1 MEDRIAAI
9 AAMSIDDMRKALADL
24 TQEQLTELRAK
35 EVAGKDR
42 AGAKEL
48 IDDALKAFAEPATP
62 PAPPEAPTPPAPETP
77 PASEQP
83 EPSPPIGEAGQS
95 DEAALHR
102 GPFGGSMAAADQR
115 IVLIVPT
122 DRRDLVARVLAALDD
137 GDSLAIVLADEDG
150 EALPIPPIEVRPGDV
165 QRFGGSSPSLIYK
178 PRIELPP
185 ELPAVAVRQA
195 FLLVEPRMDDDGPA
209 AAAVCR
215 LSVDLNA
222 GGGRRAEIPDGNLL
236 FALG

>member
-1 MEDRIAAI
+1 MEDVIAAI
-9 AAMSIDDMRKALADL
+9 AAMNIDDMRKAIGDL
-24 TQEQLTELRAK
+24 TKEQLMELRAK

-48 IDDALKAFAEPATP
+48 IDDALKALAEPVTPPVHPETPPPATP
-62 PAPPEAPTPPAPETP
+62 EQPEPPTPPAPAEGP
-77 PASEQP
+77 
-83 EPSPPIGEAGQS
+83 
-95 DEAALHR
+95 DEGAFHG
-102 GPFGGSMAAADQR
+102 GPFGGSMAAADRR
-115 IVLIVPT
+115 IVLTVPT

-137 GDSLAIVLADEDG
+137 GDSLVIVLADEDG
-150 EALPIPPIEVRPGDV
+150 EALPIPPTEVRPGDV

-178 PRIELPP
+178 PRIELAP

-236 FALG
+236 FPLE

>member
-1 MEDRIAAI
+1 
-9 AAMSIDDMRKALADL
+9 MSIDDMRKAIGDL

-48 IDDALKAFAEPATP
+48 IDDALRALAEPVTQ
-62 PAPPEAPTPPAPETP
+62 PEKPEPPTPPARAE
-77 PASEQP
+77 
-83 EPSPPIGEAGQS
+83 QS
-95 DEAALHR
+95 DEAALHG
-102 GPFGGSMAAADQR
+102 GPLGGSMAAADRR
-115 IVLIVPT
+115 IVLTVPT
-122 DRRDLVARVLAALDD
+122 DRRDLAARVLAALDD

-150 EALPIPPIEVRPGDV
+150 EALPIPPTEVRPGDI

-178 PRIELPP
+178 PRIELAP